1 MNVKRYIL
9 AAIAVFLVSQALE
22 YLIHGVILMSTYE
35 SLEELWRPDMESK
48 MWIYPVI
55 GAIWS
60 LLFTYIFIK
69 GREGRGLMEGV
80 RFGVVIGL
88 FVGIPM
94 AYGTYAM
101 IEIPYSLALQWWIY
115 TLIECIIL
123 GVIAAAVY
131 KPLSAPAPGGETA
144 ASG

>member
-1 MNVKRYIL
+1 MNVKRFFL
-9 AAIAVFLVSQALE
+9 AAVVVFIVAEVLE
-22 YLIHGVILMSTYE
+22 FLIHGVILASTYE
-35 SLEELWRPDMESK
+35 ALKDLWRPDMESK

-60 LLFTYIFIK
+60 LLFVYIFVK
-69 GREGRGLMEGV
+69 GREGKGLMEGV

-101 IEIPYSLALQWWIY
+101 IAIPYSLALQWWIY
-115 TLIECIIL
+115 TLIECIVL
-123 GVIAAAVY
+123 GVIAALVY
-131 KPLSAPAPGGETA
+131 KPLPAPAAGSA
-144 ASG
+144 ASE

>member
-1 MNVKRYIL
+1 
-9 AAIAVFLVSQALE
+9 
-22 YLIHGVILMSTYE
+22 
-35 SLEELWRPDMESK
+35 

-60 LLFTYIFIK
+60 LLFVYIFVK
-69 GREGRGLMEGV
+69 GREGKGVMEGV

-94 AYGTYAM
+94 AYGAYAM
-101 IEIPYSLALQWWIY
+101 IDIPYSLALQWWIY
-115 TLIECIIL
+115 TLIECVIL

-131 KPLSAPAPGGETA
+131 NPAPT
-144 ASG
+144 SG

>member
-1 MNVKRYIL
+1 MNAKRFVW
-9 AAIAVFLVSQALE
+9 AAIVVFVASQILE
-22 YLIHGVILMSTYE
+22 FLIHGVILASTYE
-35 SLEELWRPDMESK
+35 SLKDLWRPDMESK

-60 LLFTYIFIK
+60 LLFVYIFVK
-69 GREGRGLMEGV
+69 GREGKGVMEGV

-94 AYGTYAM
+94 AYGAYAM
-101 IEIPYSLALQWWIY
+101 IDIPYSLALQWWIY
-115 TLIECIIL
+115 TLIECVIL

-131 KPLSAPAPGGETA
+131 NPAPT
-144 ASG
+144 SG

>member
-1 MNVKRYIL
+1 MNAKRFVL
-9 AAIAVFLVSQALE
+9 AAIVVFVVSQILE
-22 YLIHGVILMSTYE
+22 FLIHGVILASTYE
-35 SLEELWRPDMESK
+35 SLKDLWRPDMESK

-60 LLFTYIFIK
+60 LLFVYIFVK
-69 GREGRGLMEGV
+69 GREGKGVMEGV

-94 AYGTYAM
+94 AYGAYAM
-101 IEIPYSLALQWWIY
+101 IDIPYSLALQWWIY
-115 TLIECIIL
+115 TLIECVIL

-131 KPLSAPAPGGETA
+131 NPAPT
-144 ASG
+144 SG